1 MMPMTR
7 RLAVV
12 LVSLGLA
19 ATAPL
24 WLASR
29 SDIEA
34 SGRERARTRKVK
46 RLYNNLIFPIPT
58 LILTGRVSVENIF
71 ASNVRGR
78 VTPVGQLH
86 DPEAV
91 NEYFFGLASTPM
103 SRVTRVTFQSLV
115 ASGDLVAVE
124 VDIQFKGQPP
134 TPDFKLRQTGFF
146 TFDDEDRI
154 VSFDLTILNLGAAVN
169 ARSDAEREAN
179 IQSVCGVLTVG
190 IGNLPPTC
198 PTEYTDLADCV
209 AFMRSI
215 PYGSWDRANSNTAVC
230 RQLHTL
236 MTPYRPEVHCPHAG
250 KTGGGMCVDFPY
262 ESFFETEF

>member
-1 MMPMTR
+1 MTR
-7 RLAVV
+7 AGRLAVIA
-12 LVSLGLA
+12 VSLGLV
-19 ATAPL
+19 ATAPG
-24 WLASR
+24 LASR
-29 SDIEA
+29 SDSDVSRGEQA
-34 SGRERARTRKVK
+34 HVRKIQ
-46 RLYNNLIFPIPT
+46 RLYRNLIFPIPT
-58 LILTGRVSVENIF
+58 LILAGTISVENIF
-71 ASNVRGR
+71 APDVHGR

-103 SRVTRVTFQSLV
+103 SRVSQVTFQSLV

-124 VDIQFKGQPP
+124 VDIQFRGSGE
-134 TPDFKLRQTGFF
+134 TRDFKLRQTGFF
-146 TFDDEDRI
+146 TFNEEDR
-154 VSFDLTILNLGAAVN
+154 VKSFDLTILNLGAAVN
-169 ARSDAEREAN
+169 PKSEAEKVAN
-179 IQSVCGVLTVG
+179 IDSVCTALTVG
-190 IGNLPPTC
+190 VASLPATC
-198 PTEYTDLADCV
+198 PGEYTDFADCV
-209 AFMRSI
+209 AFMKSI

>member
-1 MMPMTR
+1 MSR
-7 RLAVV
+7 ARSLAVAAA
-12 LVSLGLA
+12 VSLGLL
-19 ATAPL
+19 ATLPPGG
-24 WLASR
+24 ASR
-29 SDIEA
+29 SNVEA
-34 SGRERARTRKVK
+34 SGRERARARKVK
-46 RLYNNLIFPIPT
+46 RLYNNLIFPIPI
-58 LILTGRVSVENIF
+58 LILAGRVSVENIF
-71 ASNVRGR
+71 APDVRGR

-91 NEYFFGLASTPM
+91 NEYFFGLASTPL
-103 SRVTRVTFQSLV
+103 SRVTRVEFPSLV
-115 ASGDLVAVE
+115 ASDDKVAVE
-124 VDIQFKGQPP
+124 VDIHFKGSGA
-134 TPDFKLRQTGFF
+134 TPDFTLRQTGFF
-146 TFDDEDRI
+146 TFNEEDRV

-169 ARSDAEREAN
+169 PKSEAEREAN
-179 IQSVCGVLTVG
+179 IQSVCGALTVG
-190 IGNLPPTC
+190 VANQPATC
-198 PTEYTDLADCV
+198 PGEYADLADCV

>member
-1 MMPMTR
+1 MSRTR
-7 RLAVV
+7 TFAVAA
-12 LVSLGLA
+12 LSLGLA

-24 WLASR
+24 GLASR
-29 SDIEA
+29 PDFEA
-34 SGRERARTRKVK
+34 NSRERVRTRKIK
-46 RLYNNLIFPIPT
+46 RLYTNLIFPIPA
-58 LILTGRVSVENIF
+58 LILAGKVDVSTIF
-71 ASNVRGR
+71 APTVHGR

-103 SRVTRVTFQSLV
+103 SRVTRTTFQSLV
-115 ASGDLVAVE
+115 ASGDKVAVE
-124 VDIQFKGQPP
+124 VDIQFKGNAA

-146 TFDDEDRI
+146 TFNDEDRV

-169 ARSDAEREAN
+169 PKSDAEREAN
-179 IQSVCGVLTVG
+179 IQSVCGALTVG
-190 IGNLPPTC
+190 LGNLPATC
-198 PTEYTDLADCV
+198 PGEYTDLADCV
-209 AFMRSI
+209 AFMHSI
-215 PYGSWDRANSNTAVC
+215 PYGTWDRANSNTAVC

-250 KTGGGMCVDFPY
+250 KTGGGMCVDMPY